1 MAASLNAAVIE
12 PAEVHQLICTEGAN
26 AVRADYA
33 LLYVL
38 NDKGQLL
45 PIFAHTPTSEATL
58 TLNDWPILDTS
69 DQDAQVLYSL
79 QPVLLNLQQKPG
91 EQREVNLPTIR
102 IVSEEEQ
109 KYTVPSLRTK
119 LAAYFIQTAVLAPLI
134 SRGDPAG
141 MLIFARSTP
150 PGVHNRSPFTI
161 ADLPQVQDFAKQ
173 AAVAL
178 TNAQLYARL
187 QTAHRHLQELDQLKD
202 QFLIT
207 ASHELRT
214 PLTAVQGYLELL
226 TEFYDTLSPEQRQ
239 EFLQKARRSCDEL
252 VMLLNNV
259 MDTNRLE
266 MNAGIKPTTVKRV
279 SLSEMIESV
288 IDIIRPQ
295 LVQEDRQVQYAI
307 PSELCVYA
315 DPLGLRQVL
324 LNVSVNALKYSPLRT
339 PITYSAHTITDHI
352 SWVIISITDKGKGVE
367 PGEHARIFQRFYRL
381 ERDLNSPIRGTGLGL
396 YISRRL
402 IEAMSG
408 KIWVESSG
416 IPGEGSTF
424 HIQLPMA
431 SE

>member
-1 MAASLNAAVIE
+1 
-12 PAEVHQLICTEGAN
+12 
-26 AVRADYA
+26 
-33 LLYVL
+33 
-38 NDKGQLL
+38 
-45 PIFAHTPTSEATL
+45 
-58 TLNDWPILDTS
+58 
-69 DQDAQVLYSL
+69 
-79 QPVLLNLQQKPG
+79 
-91 EQREVNLPTIR
+91 
-102 IVSEEEQ
+102 
-109 KYTVPSLRTK
+109 
-119 LAAYFIQTAVLAPLI
+119 
-134 SRGDPAG
+134 
-141 MLIFARSTP
+141 
-150 PGVHNRSPFTI
+150 
-161 ADLPQVQDFAKQ
+161 
-173 AAVAL
+173 
-178 TNAQLYARL
+178 
-187 QTAHRHLQELDQLKD
+187 
-202 QFLIT
+202 
-207 ASHELRT
+207 
-214 PLTAVQGYLELL
+214 
-226 TEFYDTLSPEQRQ
+226 
-239 EFLQKARRSCDEL
+239 
-252 VMLLNNV
+252 
-259 MDTNRLE
+259 
-266 MNAGIKPTTVKRV
+266 
-279 SLSEMIESV
+279 MIESV

-352 SWVIISITDKGKGVE
+352 SWVVISITDRGKGVE